1 MSDVTSTDVLFS
13 GNAMARKEKPDWLAE
28 KFWDFDAGEVRVEA
42 LAKSYTEL
50 EKIMSAAPNASV
62 NMPANFAANLSANLP
77 DGPEGYALDVDDL
90 LEVDADVNKRL
101 YDAGFSNDQAQL
113 VYDLAAERLLPM
125 VQQIT
130 GEVDDARQLD
140 RVVQHFGGAERFD
153 AIRPQLRAWAQA
165 NLKPEV
171 FQALAGSAEGVI
183 AIHAMMQNREPGL
196 SGGSASLGNAG
207 EAELKRMMAD
217 PRYWRDRDP
226 SFVAQVREGFR
237 QLYPEN

>member
-1 MSDVTSTDVLFS
+1 MSDAISTDVLFS
-13 GNAMARKEKPDWLAE
+13 GNAMARKTKPDWLAE
-28 KFWDFDAGEVRVEA
+28 KFWDFDTGEVRIEA
-42 LAKSYTEL
+42 LAKSYSEL
-50 EKIMSAAPNASV
+50 EKRVGAAPNASA
-62 NMPANFAANLSANLP
+62 NAPANFSANLP
-77 DGPEGYALDVDDL
+77 DGPEGYALNVDDL
-90 LEVDADVNKRL
+90 LEVDVDVNKRL

-140 RVVQHFGGAERFD
+140 RVVQHFGGADRFET
-153 AIRPQLRAWAQA
+153 IRPQLRAWAQA

-196 SGGSASLGNAG
+196 GGGSASLGGVG

>member
-1 MSDVTSTDVLFS
+1 MSDVLSTDVLFS
-13 GNAMARKEKPDWLAE
+13 GNAMARKEKPDWLAD
-28 KFWDFDAGEVRVEA
+28 KFWDFESGEVRVEA
-42 LAKSYTEL
+42 LAKSYAEL
-50 EKIMSAAPNASV
+50 EKMMGATPNA
-62 NMPANFAANLSANLP
+62 PAGIAPDASINLP
-77 DGPEGYALDVDDL
+77 NSPEGYTLDVDDL

-130 GEVDDARQLD
+130 GEVDDARQLE
-140 RVVQHFGGAERFD
+140 RVVQHFGGAQKFE
-153 AIRPQLRAWAQA
+153 AMRPQLRAWAQA

-196 SGGSASLGNAG
+196 GGGTVSLGGAG
-207 EAELKRMMAD
+207 EADLKRMMAD
-217 PRYWRDRDP
+217 PRYWRDREP

-237 QLYPEN
+237 QLYPET